1 MSCDDWSEVIVA
13 SSKGKNRQSAP
24 DLTGVDDERAVRS
37 SLEWRSGSLLIFGF
51 LFGWIYVAKAFFKE
65 SYFGIVDYVD
75 GVLAYCFFLAVL
87 IGLVV
92 LASVLRKRFV
102 RVARHRYAVLGS
114 GLVGSLC
121 LFFIHSIAGLL
132 GQPFSVAVC
141 AACLVVFA
149 ACFVVVFFS
158 WIVEIRELMF
168 SQRLN
173 TVVVLMLV
181 AMALA
186 YVAAPSNLNNSEY
199 RAVIPIASLGLS
211 SVCYAA
217 YAKVRGGLAVG
228 VSTENLF
235 EEGDRRTER
244 KAWLVPL
251 AMLVLTINLISYVE
265 IFVPGYHVITSE
277 SPLTYALPFVLCLML
292 ALIAVQSGKTPFFKN
307 KMFWHA
313 CLGFLAVIF
322 LSFFMA
328 VFVLAVQTNFCF
340 EVMYLFRRMTKI
352 MFFVIFMVIV
362 YQEDLN
368 PIPVFGICY
377 IAALFLPSLVVNAVR
392 FILAQFAPTV
402 LALIGEYA
410 VGYALILGFCLILCL
425 VFVCVMFVNGSIAK
439 ITFSPSQADEDRG
452 LDRSDVCDQIG
463 NRFGLTQ
470 REKEII
476 FCISLGYSMRKTSEV
491 LYISTSTV
499 HTHTATIY
507 RKLGVHSRQEVI
519 DLIDAAV

>member
-1 MSCDDWSEVIVA
+1 MT
-13 SSKGKNRQSAP
+13 SSKGENRQSV
-24 DLTGVDDERAVRS
+24 LRSTGVDNEPVMGSALD
-37 SLEWRSGSLLIFGF
+37 WRSCSLLIFGF

-65 SYFGIVDYVD
+65 SYFGIIEYID

-92 LASVLRKRFV
+92 FASALRKGFARI
-102 RVARHRYAVLGS
+102 ARHRCVVLGF

-121 LFFIHSIAGLL
+121 LFLIHSVVGFFV
-132 GQPFSVAVC
+132 QPFSTVACAVC
-141 AACLVVFA
+141 LIVFA

-181 AMALA
+181 AMSLA
-186 YVAAPSNLNNSEY
+186 YVVVPSNLNNSDY
-199 RAVIPIASLGLS
+199 RAIIPIASLALS
-211 SVCYAA
+211 SVCYAV
-217 YAKVRGGLAVG
+217 YAKIRGGLGAD
-228 VSTENLF
+228 VSAEKLS
-235 EEGDRRTER
+235 EEGDRKTER
-244 KAWLVPL
+244 KAWLISL
-251 AMLVLTINLISYVE
+251 ALLVLTINLISYVE

-277 SPLTYALPFVLCLML
+277 SPLTYALPFVLSLML

-307 KMFWHA
+307 KLFWHA

-377 IAALFLPSLVVNAVR
+377 IAALFLPSLIVNAARVV
-392 FILAQFAPTV
+392 LARFAPNV

-439 ITFSPSQADEDRG
+439 ITFSPGQSNEDRG
-452 LDRSDVCDQIG
+452 LDRGDVCDQIG

-470 REKEII
+470 REKEIL